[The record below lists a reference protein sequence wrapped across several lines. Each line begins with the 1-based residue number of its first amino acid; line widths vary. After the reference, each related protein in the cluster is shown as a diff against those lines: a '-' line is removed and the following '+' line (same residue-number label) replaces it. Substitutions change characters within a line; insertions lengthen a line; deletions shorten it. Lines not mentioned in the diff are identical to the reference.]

1 MLDELLG
8 GLVVQILARICRVL
22 LFPVALLICTPFIVI
37 RAAILAARQQTTF
50 VHAVADGYSS
60 VDVYWWS

>member
-8 GLVVQILARICRVL
+8 TVFVEVVVRVL
-22 LFPVALLICTPFIVI
+22 RFIFFPVALLLCTPFILI
-37 RAAILAARQQTTF
+37 RAAVLAMRHRAKF
-50 VHAVADGYSS
+50 IHAVADGYSS